1 MSSTNLI
8 FSECNMTKFNFDAY
22 DKFEGT
28 RAEFVELM
36 RAREVSEPS
45 LMLVSKKNGS
55 PIPCSI
61 RRLDS
66 LSTIG
71 VFPKPNEDQ
80 LKRDGRG
87 RPSLKMTAEHC
98 YRYELHQRLRKSGQK
113 IEGIASLMSTL
124 SPKEIKEKVIS
135 WSIKFDTSELLDD
148 WESEERELSEGL
160 RRLGRENGNILI
172 SHQTR
177 FAILPWLHLYAGEEQ
192 LKKLST
198 QDIDLLTRALNLKLK
213 KHLALV

>member
-124 SPKEIKEKVIS
+124 GPKEIKEKVIS

-160 RRLGRENGNILI
+160 MRLGRENGNILI

-192 LKKLST
+192 LKKLSS

>member
-1 MSSTNLI
+1 
-8 FSECNMTKFNFDAY
+8 MTKFNFNTY

-36 RAREVSEPS
+36 RAREASEPS
-45 LMLVSKKNGS
+45 LMLVSKKNGT

-66 LSTIG
+66 LSTLG
-71 VFPKPNEDQ
+71 VFPKLTDDQ
-80 LKRDGRG
+80 TKKDGRG

-113 IEGIASLMSTL
+113 IEGIASLMSNL
-124 SPKEIKEKVIS
+124 KPEEIKEKVIS
-135 WSIKFDTSELLDD
+135 WNIKFDTSELLNN
-148 WESEERELSEGL
+148 WESEERELSEAL
-160 RRLGRENGNILI
+160 MKMGRENGNILI

-177 FAILPWLHLYAGEEQ
+177 FAILPWLHLYAGEVQ
-192 LKKLST
+192 LKQLST
-198 QDIDLLTRALNLKLK
+198 QDIDLLTRALNMKLK

>member
-1 MSSTNLI
+1 MSSTILI
-8 FSECNMTKFNFDAY
+8 FSEYNMTKFNFDAY

-45 LMLVSKKNGS
+45 LMLVSKKNGT

-87 RPSLKMTAEHC
+87 RPTLKMTSEHC

-124 SPKEIKEKVIS
+124 DPKEIKQKVIS

>member
-1 MSSTNLI
+1 
-8 FSECNMTKFNFDAY
+8 
-22 DKFEGT
+22 
-28 RAEFVELM
+28 
-36 RAREVSEPS
+36 
-45 LMLVSKKNGS
+45 
-55 PIPCSI
+55 
-61 RRLDS
+61 
-66 LSTIG
+66 
-71 VFPKPNEDQ
+71 
-80 LKRDGRG
+80 
-87 RPSLKMTAEHC
+87 MTAEHC

-124 SPKEIKEKVIS
+124 GPKEIKEKVIS

-160 RRLGRENGNILI
+160 MRLGRENGNILI

-192 LKKLST
+192 LKKLSS

>member
-8 FSECNMTKFNFDAY
+8 FSERNMTKFNFDAY

-71 VFPKPNEDQ
+71 VFPKPTEDQ

-124 SPKEIKEKVIS
+124 GPKEIKEKVIS

-192 LKKLST
+192 LRKLSS

>member
-8 FSECNMTKFNFDAY
+8 FSEYNMTKFNFDAY

-124 SPKEIKEKVIS
+124 GPKEIKEKVIS

-160 RRLGRENGNILI
+160 RRLGRETGNILI

-192 LKKLST
+192 LKKLSS

>member
-8 FSECNMTKFNFDAY
+8 FSERNMTKFNFDAY

-124 SPKEIKEKVIS
+124 GPKEIKEKVIS

-192 LKKLST
+192 LKKLSS
-198 QDIDLLTRALNLKLK
+198 QNIDLLTRALNLKLK

>member
-113 IEGIASLMSTL
+113 IKGIASLMSTL
-124 SPKEIKEKVIS
+124 GPKEIKEKVIS

-160 RRLGRENGNILI
+160 RRLGRETGNILI

-192 LKKLST
+192 LKNSQVKT
-198 QDIDLLTRALNLKLK
+198 
-213 KHLALV
+213 

>member
-8 FSECNMTKFNFDAY
+8 FSERNMTKFNFDAY

-124 SPKEIKEKVIS
+124 GPKEIKEKVIS

-148 WESEERELSEGL
+148 WESEERELSEAL
-160 RRLGRENGNILI
+160 MRLGRENGNILI

-192 LKKLST
+192 LKKLSS

>member
-45 LMLVSKKNGS
+45 LMLVSKKNRS

-71 VFPKPNEDQ
+71 VFPKPTEDQ

-124 SPKEIKEKVIS
+124 GPKEIKEKVIS

-160 RRLGRENGNILI
+160 MRLGRENGNILI

-177 FAILPWLHLYAGEEQ
+177 FAILPWLHLYAGEGQ

>member
-8 FSECNMTKFNFDAY
+8 FSEYNMTKFNFDAY

-124 SPKEIKEKVIS
+124 GPKEIKEKVMS

-192 LKKLST
+192 LKKLSS

>member
-1 MSSTNLI
+1 
-8 FSECNMTKFNFDAY
+8 
-22 DKFEGT
+22 
-28 RAEFVELM
+28 
-36 RAREVSEPS
+36 
-45 LMLVSKKNGS
+45 MLVSKKNGS

-98 YRYELHQRLRKSGQK
+98 YRYELHQRLRKSGHK

-124 SPKEIKEKVIS
+124 GPKEIKEKVIS

-192 LKKLST
+192 LKKLSS

>member
-55 PIPCSI
+55 RITCSI

-124 SPKEIKEKVIS
+124 GPKEIKEKVIS

-192 LKKLST
+192 LKKLSS
-198 QDIDLLTRALNLKLK
+198 QNIDLLTRALNLKLK

>member
-113 IEGIASLMSTL
+113 IKGIASLMSTL
-124 SPKEIKEKVIS
+124 GPKEIKEKVIS

-160 RRLGRENGNILI
+160 RRLGRETGNILI

-192 LKKLST
+192 LRKLSS

>member
-8 FSECNMTKFNFDAY
+8 FSEYNMTKFNFDAY

-124 SPKEIKEKVIS
+124 GPKEIKEKVIS

-192 LKKLST
+192 LRKLSS

>member
-8 FSECNMTKFNFDAY
+8 FSERNMTKFNFDAY

-124 SPKEIKEKVIS
+124 GPKEIKEKVIS

-192 LKKLST
+192 LKKLSS

>member
-8 FSECNMTKFNFDAY
+8 FSEYNMTKFNFDAY

-124 SPKEIKEKVIS
+124 GPKEIKEKVIS

-198 QDIDLLTRALNLKLK
+198 QDIDQLTRALNLKLK
-213 KHLALV
+213 KYLALV